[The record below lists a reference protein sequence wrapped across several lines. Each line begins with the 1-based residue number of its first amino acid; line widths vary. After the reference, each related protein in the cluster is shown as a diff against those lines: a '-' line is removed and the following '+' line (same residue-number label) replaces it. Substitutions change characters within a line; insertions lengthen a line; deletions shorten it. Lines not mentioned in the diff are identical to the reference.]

1 MFLQL
6 QTHIYFISPKLQE
19 CIFRI
24 LYCYLP
30 VPKSLTVFLL
40 DLFFLALLLDDV
52 LKSQSQDCW
61 LFRQLRLLKFSNI
74 GDIFGL
80 NLVTQPC
87 NLDITLQSLDFIKH
101 FECLSGLFM
110 VDLII
115 FITQN
120 IFLGY
125 HKIFSSIPCL
135 AVIISLEKHSEN
147 CQSTVCVHWTN
158 CPAGRASSPLY
169 TVGWGHSLTDRQ
181 TDTIWSVYIHKVI
194 ILAGS
199 CIFDQSRLSQ
209 TPTTRYIDQDNESD
223 VYK

>member
-1 MFLQL
+1 M
-6 QTHIYFISPKLQE
+6 
-19 CIFRI
+19 
-24 LYCYLP
+24 
-30 VPKSLTVFLL
+30 PKSLTVFLL

-87 NLDITLQSLDFIKH
+87 NLDITLQSLDFIKQL
-101 FECLSGLFM
+101 ECLSGLFM

-158 CPAGRASSPLY
+158 CPAGRGSSRAG
-169 TVGWGHSLTDRQ
+169 TQSDRQ
-181 TDTIWSVYIHKVI
+181 TDGHYLIGLYSQSNHPGWILYLWSEQTQPDINIEVYWP
-194 ILAGS
+194 
-199 CIFDQSRLSQ
+199 R
-209 TPTTRYIDQDNESD
+209 
-223 VYK
+223 

>member
-1 MFLQL
+1 M
-6 QTHIYFISPKLQE
+6 
-19 CIFRI
+19 
-24 LYCYLP
+24 
-30 VPKSLTVFLL
+30 PKSLTVFLL

-87 NLDITLQSLDFIKH
+87 NLDITLQSLDFIKQL
-101 FECLSGLFM
+101 ECLSGLFM

-135 AVIISLEKHSEN
+135 AVIISLEKHTEN

-158 CPAGRASSPLY
+158 CPAGRASSSLY
-169 TVGWGHSLTDRQ
+169 TVGRGHSLTDRQ